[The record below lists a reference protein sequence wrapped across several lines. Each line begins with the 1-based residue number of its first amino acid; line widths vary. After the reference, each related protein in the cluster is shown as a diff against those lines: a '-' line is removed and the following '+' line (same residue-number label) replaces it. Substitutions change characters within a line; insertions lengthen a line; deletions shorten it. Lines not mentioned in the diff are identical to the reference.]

1 MRIEKSGIVHIANMI
16 AEDLE
21 DRETAL
27 SKPQR
32 VGLADLASSVLS
44 CRSVNTSEIASVLP
58 RAVKDDESRFRYIF
72 RWLSN
77 DKIKIMNV
85 MKGFIPE
92 ILELV
97 TAQGQTAI
105 LMLDQ
110 SKISDGF
117 ECLMVSLRLKER
129 ALPVIWQ
136 VVETKGPI
144 GIEIQEPLL
153 RQLRELIPNTVN
165 VLLMADRFYGTSAL
179 IKLCQELGFA
189 YRVRLKDN
197 LILSHEDGE
206 ITPRAAIELG
216 LKSLEKVTFNNTDVQ
231 TNIGIVQEP
240 GHPEPWIIAMDV
252 KPTPGRVLDYG
263 MRWGIEAMFSD
274 LKTRG
279 FNITHTQLKKASRI
293 ERLILVLSIAMMWA
307 VSTGLTPKPPSQPS
321 KKKSRDRSPHALKKD
336 FVLSGMPL

>member
-1 MRIEKSGIVHIANMI
+1 
-16 AEDLE
+16 
-21 DRETAL
+21 
-27 SKPQR
+27 
-32 VGLADLASSVLS
+32 
-44 CRSVNTSEIASVLP
+44 
-58 RAVKDDESRFRYIF
+58 
-72 RWLSN
+72 
-77 DKIKIMNV
+77 
-85 MKGFIPE
+85 
-92 ILELV
+92 
-97 TAQGQTAI
+97 
-105 LMLDQ
+105 
-110 SKISDGF
+110 
-117 ECLMVSLRLKER
+117 MVSLGLKEQ
-129 ALPVIWQ
+129 ALPVIWK

-153 RQLRELIPNTVN
+153 RQLREMIPNTVN
-165 VLLMADRFYGTSAL
+165 VLLMADRFYGTSRL

-206 ITPRAAIELG
+206 ITPREAIQLR

-279 FNITHTQLKKASRI
+279 FNITHTQLKKSSRI

-307 VSTGLTPKPPSQPS
+307 VSTGLTPNPPSQRS
-321 KKKSRDRSPHALKKD
+321 KKKSRDPLPHALKKD
-336 FVLSGMPL
+336 SVLLGMPL